1 MAVQQSEIFSTPA
14 GDPSRAVSQTGKKRE
29 LSDRA
34 IANLFLLPTI
44 LLLAAMNLFP
54 LFWSLYLSF
63 TEYRADNP
71 KSIPVPV
78 GNANYRD
85 ALSNADIWQSF
96 QITAGFTVLAV
107 GLQLAIGFGLA
118 LLLHRKFPL
127 KGFVTTLFLL
137 PMMLST
143 AVVGLFWK
151 YLLDPSFGLVNHLL
165 GFLRIAP
172 VNWFD
177 RDHALWSVV
186 IADTWMWSPFVML
199 IALAGLASVPQT
211 LYEAASVDRASE
223 WFKFRHITLP
233 TIAPLL
239 MVAVLFRTLDSF
251 KMFDLAWIMTQGGVG
266 NAAETVSIRVFKLA
280 LQQWRTG
287 DACALAYI
295 VLLVIIGLTNLY
307 LLLLAR
313 VKGEGTPD
321 AEPFLARFA
330 ETPVARFASS
340 LTPWLLG
347 VLAAAGAYRFGG
359 FVLTGIIAGLVAFCV
374 LLFWLPQRVRAVL
387 AHIGIVVALV
397 AYLLPLYWM
406 VATAFKPFRLV
417 NQNPPAFSFAPT
429 GENFAELLRRDTAS
443 TAAFGGQLAGSLV
456 IAVVSTILAVGMGT
470 LAAYAFSRF
479 RIKAKNDALFF
490 ILSTRMLPPVVVTVP
505 VFLMYRS
512 VGEMTGIPLLN
523 THFGLILLY
532 TTVGVAFATWLM
544 KGFTDDVPPE
554 YEEAALLDRYTRLQ
568 AFAKTT
574 LPLIIPGMAAT
585 AVFCFLNAWN
595 EYAFAQFLSTSTPL
609 TAPPSITSVV
619 GTGAIEWNKIAARAL
634 VFVTP
639 AAVFT
644 FLMRNHLLR
653 GMTFGAIKGR

>member
-1 MAVQQSEIFSTPA
+1 MTVKTPV
-14 GDPSRAVSQTGKKRE
+14 PRKRE

-44 LLLAAMNLFP
+44 LLLAGMNLFP

-63 TEYRADNP
+63 TEYRADSP
-71 KSIPVPV
+71 KSSPVLI
-78 GNANYRD
+78 GNDNYRD
-85 ALSNADIWQSF
+85 ALSNPDIWQTF
-96 QITAGFTVLAV
+96 QITAGFTCLAV
-107 GLQLAIGFGLA
+107 GLQLCIGFGLA
-118 LLLHRKFPL
+118 LLLHRTFPL

-151 YLLDPSFGLVNHLL
+151 YLLDPSFGVVNYLL
-165 GFLRIAP
+165 SRVGIAP

-177 RDHALWSVV
+177 KNHALWSVV

-199 IALAGLASVPQT
+199 IALAGLASVPKT

-223 WFKFRHITLP
+223 WFKFRYITLP

-251 KMFDLAWIMTQGGVG
+251 KMFDLAWIMTGGGIG
-266 NAAETVSIRVFKLA
+266 NAAETVSIRVYKLA
-280 LQQWRTG
+280 LMQWRTG

-321 AEPFLARFA
+321 ARHFLDGLADNKAWQTVTRYA
-330 ETPVARFASS
+330 PIVAGA
-340 LTPWLLG
+340 LLLLG
-347 VLAAAGAYRFGG
+347 AYKLGGVVLVGIVVGVAGFCALLFRLPQTVRSVLAY
-359 FVLTGIIAGLVAFCV
+359 
-374 LLFWLPQRVRAVL
+374 
-387 AHIGIVVALV
+387 IGIVVALV
-397 AYLLPLYWM
+397 VYLFPLYWM
-406 VATAFKPFRLV
+406 VATALKPFSVV
-417 NQNPPAFSFAPT
+417 NQNPPAFVFAPT
-429 GENFAELLRRDTAS
+429 TDNFAELLRRDTAS
-443 TAAFGGQLAGSLV
+443 TAAFGGQLAGSLF
-456 IAVVSTILAVGMGT
+456 IAVTSTVLAVGMGT

-479 RIKAKNDALFF
+479 RIKAKADALFF
-490 ILSTRMLPPVVVTVP
+490 ILSTRMLPAVVVTVP
-505 VFLMYRS
+505 VFLMFRALN
-512 VGEMTGIPLLN
+512 LLN
-523 THFGLILLY
+523 THAGLILLY
-532 TTVGVAFATWLM
+532 TTVGVAFSTWLM

-554 YEEAALLDRYTRLQ
+554 YEEAALLDRYSRLE
-568 AFAKTT
+568 AFRKTT
-574 LPLIIPGMAAT
+574 LPLIVPGMAAT
-585 AVFCFLNAWN
+585 AVFVFLQSWN

-619 GTGAIEWNKIAARAL
+619 GTGAIEWNKIAVRAL
-634 VFVTP
+634 VFVAP
-639 AAVFT
+639 AAAFT